1 MKRFVLLMV
10 GILSA
15 LVVAAPMVLAQSDNG
30 AAPEEIS
37 GTIPPEVVAT
47 YPGACDFPMQLEISG
62 KTKTIEQ
69 GNGDTIS
76 IFPNYSVTATNLA
89 NGKQATFNV
98 TGSNHLSTLENGN
111 VQTVMTGRNFA
122 LDPVAGTFVSMGH
135 FTFVNTPDNKTNVVP
150 VSGTGRMID
159 VCALLTPEEAE

>member
-1 MKRFVLLMV
+1 MKRILLLVV

-15 LVVAAPMVLAQSDNG
+15 LVVAAPMALAQSANGGAFEEISATYGPEVLAQL
-30 AAPEEIS
+30 
-37 GTIPPEVVAT
+37 
-47 YPGACDFPMQLEISG
+47 PGHCSFPMQVEISG
-62 KTKTIEQ
+62 KSKTIGQ

-76 IFPNYSVTATNLA
+76 IFPNSSVTVTNLA
-89 NGKQATFNV
+89 NEEQATFNV

-135 FTFVNTPDNKTNVVP
+135 FIFVNDPTNTTNVVP

-159 VCALLTPEEAE
+159 VCALLS